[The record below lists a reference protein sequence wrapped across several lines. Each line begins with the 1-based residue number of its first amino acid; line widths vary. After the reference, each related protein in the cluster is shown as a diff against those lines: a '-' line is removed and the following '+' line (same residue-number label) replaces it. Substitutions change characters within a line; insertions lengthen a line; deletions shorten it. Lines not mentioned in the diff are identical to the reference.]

1 MTEAIAVIMTAE
13 DVSHVVFLKQGEI
26 ASPNGGG
33 QVEVLVRL
41 IGCSE
46 EPGMVLKDDDVMS
59 AILSGFL
66 QLPFQPMFLLGEE
79 CLRSSRSFD
88 ETRIKDDPHEILMT
102 KRVMIR
108 PELVGKRGD
117 GLGCGLVAD
126 IVVAGNVVN
135 GDVRINFGEDAF
147 EFVNL
152 GGVTG

>member
-1 MTEAIAVIMTAE
+1 
-13 DVSHVVFLKQGEI
+13 
-26 ASPNGGG
+26 
-33 QVEVLVRL
+33 
-41 IGCSE
+41 
-46 EPGMVLKDDDVMS
+46 
-59 AILSGFL
+59 
-66 QLPFQPMFLLGEE
+66 
-79 CLRSSRSFD
+79 
-88 ETRIKDDPHEILMT
+88 MT

-152 GGVTG
+152 GGVTGFVDEITSDDDKRWVETIDGGDGELEVGSFLNEICVIGKHPELRIGELNEKERSRSAGESGN